1 VRADPALRPPHG
13 RYTRE
18 SVEFARLANLSDA
31 VFAIAMTLLVLG
43 LDVPDVAATALAGA
57 LREVVPQLVAFVL
70 GFALVANVWWLH
82 HRLFSCLDVA
92 ERGLIAL
99 DLALLGVVALVP
111 FPTGLVGRYPTETA
125 AVLPFVAVFVV
136 LNLLFVALIVRAQQ
150 MEAWT
155 RPLPDALYPWVV
167 AGYLVTVAVMS
178 VAAIVSFVAPVAALV
193 VLASSGL
200 PEVVLARRAPVGY
213 RDWP

>member
-125 AVLPFVAVFVV
+125 AVLPFVAV
-136 LNLLFVALIVRAQQ
+136 
-150 MEAWT
+150 
-155 RPLPDALYPWVV
+155 
-167 AGYLVTVAVMS
+167 MS